1 MLDLE
6 VLFELFVLFE
16 DELLLLLEDLT
27 LEDPEPLLEVLLL
40 AELELLLEELLLPEE
55 PELLLEELLL
65 PEELELLLEE
75 DDPAAAYPSAM
86 TN

>member
-16 DELLLLLEDLT
+16 DELLLLLDDLT
-27 LEDPEPLLEVLLL
+27 LEEPEFLLEV
-40 AELELLLEELLLPEE
+40 
-55 PELLLEELLL
+55 LL
-65 PEELELLLEE
+65 PEELEPLLEE